1 MHLYL
6 PLGKSSAEFHDK
18 EQLYGID
25 DFEISPCRYNRKG
38 CSYLC
43 VPHFLLGAASPS

>member
-6 PLGKSSAEFHDK
+6 PLGKSRADFDDK
-18 EQLYGID
+18 EQLYEIED

-38 CSYLC
+38 CSY
-43 VPHFLLGAASPS
+43 VASVVTSVFLIF